1 MQFYSRQSDDGSDR
15 LLGGIHDEDDYND
28 FMNMLFMN
36 SSFADDIEKHYK
48 SSDADVLPSPLIAK
62 KQKKIKRNNVKRTVI
77 KNTFKK
83 NLINLIH
90 VIFVENQWPTVL
102 TNQDMKKVESAR
114 VLKVKS
120 NWIILI

>member
-1 MQFYSRQSDDGSDR
+1 MTLKDIIKVQMLMCCQV
-15 LLGGIHDEDDYND
+15 LLI
-28 FMNMLFMN
+28 
-36 SSFADDIEKHYK
+36 
-48 SSDADVLPSPLIAK
+48 VK
-62 KQKKIKRNNVKRTVI
+62 KQKKIKRSNIKRIII

>member
-1 MQFYSRQSDDGSDR
+1 MTLKDIIKVQ
-15 LLGGIHDEDDYND
+15 
-28 FMNMLFMN
+28 MLMCCQ
-36 SSFADDIEKHYK
+36 
-48 SSDADVLPSPLIAK
+48 VLLIAK
-62 KQKKIKRNNVKRTVI
+62 KQKKIKRNNIKRIII

-90 VIFVENQWPTVL
+90 VIFVGNQWPTVL

>member
-1 MQFYSRQSDDGSDR
+1 MTLKDIIKVQ
-15 LLGGIHDEDDYND
+15 
-28 FMNMLFMN
+28 MLVCCQ
-36 SSFADDIEKHYK
+36 
-48 SSDADVLPSPLIAK
+48 VLLIAK
-62 KQKKIKRNNVKRTVI
+62 KQKKIKRNNIKRIII

-90 VIFVENQWPTVL
+90 VIFVGNQWPTVL

>member
-1 MQFYSRQSDDGSDR
+1 MTLKDIIKVR
-15 LLGGIHDEDDYND
+15 
-28 FMNMLFMN
+28 MLMCCQ
-36 SSFADDIEKHYK
+36 
-48 SSDADVLPSPLIAK
+48 VLLIAK
-62 KQKKIKRNNVKRTVI
+62 KQKKIKRNNIKRIII

-102 TNQDMKKVESAR
+102 TNQDMKQVESAR
-114 VLKVKS
+114 VLKAKS

>member
-1 MQFYSRQSDDGSDR
+1 M
-15 LLGGIHDEDDYND
+15 
-28 FMNMLFMN
+28 
-36 SSFADDIEKHYK
+36 
-48 SSDADVLPSPLIAK
+48 K
-62 KQKKIKRNNVKRTVI
+62 KQKKKRETISKDYH

-120 NWIILI
+120 NWIILV

>member
-1 MQFYSRQSDDGSDR
+1 MTLKDIIKVR
-15 LLGGIHDEDDYND
+15 
-28 FMNMLFMN
+28 MLMCCQ
-36 SSFADDIEKHYK
+36 
-48 SSDADVLPSPLIAK
+48 VLLIAK
-62 KQKKIKRNNVKRTVI
+62 KQKKIKRNNIKRIII
-77 KNTFKK
+77 KNTCKK

>member
-1 MQFYSRQSDDGSDR
+1 MTLKDIIKVQ
-15 LLGGIHDEDDYND
+15 
-28 FMNMLFMN
+28 MLMCCQ
-36 SSFADDIEKHYK
+36 
-48 SSDADVLPSPLIAK
+48 VLLIAK
-62 KQKKIKRNNVKRTVI
+62 KQKKIKRNNIKRIII

>member
-1 MQFYSRQSDDGSDR
+1 MTLKDIIKVR
-15 LLGGIHDEDDYND
+15 
-28 FMNMLFMN
+28 MLMCCQ
-36 SSFADDIEKHYK
+36 
-48 SSDADVLPSPLIAK
+48 VLLIAK
-62 KQKKIKRNNVKRTVI
+62 KQKKIKRNNIKRIII

-102 TNQDMKKVESAR
+102 TNQDMKKVESAK

>member
-1 MQFYSRQSDDGSDR
+1 MTLKDIIKVQ
-15 LLGGIHDEDDYND
+15 
-28 FMNMLFMN
+28 MLMCCQ
-36 SSFADDIEKHYK
+36 
-48 SSDADVLPSPLIAK
+48 VLLIAK
-62 KQKKIKRNNVKRTVI
+62 KQKKIKRNNIKRIII

-120 NWIILI
+120 NWIILT

>member
-1 MQFYSRQSDDGSDR
+1 MTLKDIIKVR
-15 LLGGIHDEDDYND
+15 
-28 FMNMLFMN
+28 MLMCCQ
-36 SSFADDIEKHYK
+36 
-48 SSDADVLPSPLIAK
+48 VLLIAK
-62 KQKKIKRNNVKRTVI
+62 KQKKIKRNNIKRIII

>member
-1 MQFYSRQSDDGSDR
+1 MTLKDIIKVQ
-15 LLGGIHDEDDYND
+15 
-28 FMNMLFMN
+28 MLMCCQ
-36 SSFADDIEKHYK
+36 
-48 SSDADVLPSPLIAK
+48 VLLIAK
-62 KQKKIKRNNVKRTVI
+62 KQKKIKRNNIKRIII

-83 NLINLIH
+83 FLINLIH

-120 NWIILI
+120 NWIIFI

>member
-1 MQFYSRQSDDGSDR
+1 MTLKDIIKVR
-15 LLGGIHDEDDYND
+15 
-28 FMNMLFMN
+28 MLMCCQ
-36 SSFADDIEKHYK
+36 
-48 SSDADVLPSPLIAK
+48 VLLIAK
-62 KQKKIKRNNVKRTVI
+62 KQKKIKRNNIKRIII

-102 TNQDMKKVESAR
+102 INQDMKKVESAR
-114 VLKVKS
+114 VLKAKS

>member
-1 MQFYSRQSDDGSDR
+1 MTLKDIIKVR
-15 LLGGIHDEDDYND
+15 
-28 FMNMLFMN
+28 MLMCCQ
-36 SSFADDIEKHYK
+36 
-48 SSDADVLPSPLIAK
+48 VLLIAK
-62 KQKKIKRNNVKRTVI
+62 KQKKITRNNIKRIII

-90 VIFVENQWPTVL
+90 VIFVGNQWPTVL

>member
-1 MQFYSRQSDDGSDR
+1 MTLKDIIKVQMLMCCQV
-15 LLGGIHDEDDYND
+15 LLI
-28 FMNMLFMN
+28 
-36 SSFADDIEKHYK
+36 
-48 SSDADVLPSPLIAK
+48 VK
-62 KQKKIKRNNVKRTVI
+62 KQKKIKRNNIRRIII
-77 KNTFKK
+77 KNAFKK

-102 TNQDMKKVESAR
+102 TNQDMKKEESAR

>member
-1 MQFYSRQSDDGSDR
+1 MTLKDIIKVQ
-15 LLGGIHDEDDYND
+15 
-28 FMNMLFMN
+28 MLMCCQ
-36 SSFADDIEKHYK
+36 
-48 SSDADVLPSPLIAK
+48 VLLIAK
-62 KQKKIKRNNVKRTVI
+62 KQKKIKRNNIKRIII

-114 VLKVKS
+114 VLKAKS

>member
-1 MQFYSRQSDDGSDR
+1 MTLKDIIKVQMLMCCQV
-15 LLGGIHDEDDYND
+15 LLI
-28 FMNMLFMN
+28 
-36 SSFADDIEKHYK
+36 
-48 SSDADVLPSPLIAK
+48 VK
-62 KQKKIKRNNVKRTVI
+62 KQKKIKRNNIRRIII

-90 VIFVENQWPTVL
+90 VIFVGNQWPTVL
-102 TNQDMKKVESAR
+102 TNQDMRKVKSAR